1 MVGLAGV
8 AVMIGAEAMR
18 DLGVHFVAQFLCLV
32 GAVSFAL
39 AGIYGRRFRAMGIS
53 LRCFNHRAWL

>member
-8 AVMIGAEAMR
+8 AVMIRAEAMR
-18 DLGVHFVAQFLCLV
+18 DLGVHVMARFLCLA
-32 GAVSFAL
+32 GAVSFAH

-53 LRCFNHRAWL
+53 LRRSNHRAWL